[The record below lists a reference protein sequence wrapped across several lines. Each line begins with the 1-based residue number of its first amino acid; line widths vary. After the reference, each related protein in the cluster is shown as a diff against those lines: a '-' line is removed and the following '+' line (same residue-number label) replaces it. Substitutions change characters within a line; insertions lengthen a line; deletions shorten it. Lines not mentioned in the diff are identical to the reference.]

1 MEEKDVKAYRLNSLE
16 EPTDEQLAYVME
28 QVGEDARKSSE
39 RAQKEL
45 QRRMAALEKQLSE

>member
-28 QVGEDARKSSE
+28 QVGEDARKSS
-39 RAQKEL
+39 AQAKKEL
-45 QRRMAALEKQLSE
+45 QRRMEALRRTLSE